1 MSLTVLFLV
10 FDVRDFGRCR
20 CLRMYG
26 GKFAGVLV
34 SVSALLLSGVSD
46 GAWDGKFLL
55 SRVP

>member
-1 MSLTVLFLV
+1 
-10 FDVRDFGRCR
+10 
-20 CLRMYG
+20 MYG